1 MKGKLKKFKGAV
13 TPEEWNKL
21 SNKEREKRFK
31 LAWLHLYANHSFGD
45 LIDNAIEYKVPIPT
59 EIDDKGEFIWEGF
72 EGMV

>member
-31 LAWLHLYANHSFGD
+31 MFCIHRPSNYSFGD
-45 LIDNAIEYKVPIPT
+45 LIDNAIEYKVPISVAR
-59 EIDDKGEFIWEGF
+59 KLGF
-72 EGMV
+72 